1 VRKKK
6 ALLRESLG
14 YFENYVEYCGR
25 SNRPLDILLVVLG
38 LIVFVSLGASVCIW
52 PAG

>member
-1 VRKKK
+1 MRKKK

-25 SNRPLDILLVVLG
+25 SNRPLDTLLCVLG
-38 LIVFVSLGASVCIW
+38 LIVLVSLGASAYVW
-52 PAG
+52 LAG